1 MQVHINGGGNNYVGT
16 VFAFNH
22 FNDGYV
28 SDLGIGNKPGN
39 LSGLGTDWSY
49 TQNANSYSVRNM
61 KVYVSDASSG
71 HGGLESTISDAD
83 GYQLVYELD
92 IPTTPTYGA
101 TPPQYTVDKSLS
113 IPDFSFTRVA
123 YLLEL
128 NDKYVWVSMGTFTDD
143 ASQIGVPCLHTLCGD
158 GHSGSVFK
166 QLVGNVN
173 VVSNVPGLTG
183 NNYVGNIEVSEE

>member
-1 MQVHINGGGNNYVGT
+1 MQVHINGGGNYVGT
-16 VFAFNH
+16 VFAFNR
-22 FNDGYV
+22 FNDGFV
-28 SDLGIGNKPGN
+28 ADLGIGNKPDN
-39 LSGLGTDWSY
+39 IFGLGPDWSY

-61 KVYVSDASSG
+61 KVYVSDAPSG
-71 HGGLESTISDAD
+71 GGGLESTISDAD

-92 IPTTPTYGA
+92 IPTNPAYA
-101 TPPQYTVDKSLS
+101 LAPPQYTVDNSQS

-128 NDKYVWVSMGTFTDD
+128 DDKYAWASMGTFSAD
-143 ASQIGVPCLHTLCGD
+143 ASQIGVPCMHSQCGD
-158 GHSGSVFK
+158 GQSRSVFN